1 MSETRHTTPATPAL
15 VLSRPTGAPQLR
27 SMIRQIGI
35 GIGMA
40 IATVF
45 GIVLFTVA
53 FLANAVTAALRGNT
67 THETRN
73 THK

>member
-1 MSETRHTTPATPAL
+1 
-15 VLSRPTGAPQLR
+15 
-27 SMIRQIGI
+27 MIRQIGI

-53 FLANAVTAALRGNT
+53 FLANAVTAALRPRNT
-67 THETRN
+67 QHNTRN
-73 THK
+73 TQQ